1 MGILFF
7 ISFIVVFISC
17 LTIIRFNKRQ
27 NLVNSYIISLM
38 LFFYVML
45 IRFINFYALKE
56 YNISHSSDGVNSINF
71 FVSFL
76 LISILF
82 FSYVLG
88 FFIAYLIKKET
99 RTFVFVLMFSML
111 AVPLSI
117 FYFNII
123 YFIPFLIIFDFLI
136 RKTYEYYKK
145 DNKKSTLQ

>member
-1 MGILFF
+1 MGVLFF
-7 ISFIVVFISC
+7 ISFIIVFISC
-17 LTIIRFNKRQ
+17 LTIIHLKKLQ
-27 NLVNSYIISLM
+27 SLINSYITSLI
-38 LFFYVML
+38 LFFYV
-45 IRFINFYALKE
+45 ICFRFAA
-56 YNISHSSDGVNSINF
+56 
-71 FVSFL
+71 VSFL
-76 LISILF
+76 PETENPPASSLNGLDWFLPFVLVSIFL

-123 YFIPFLIIFDFLI
+123 YFIPFLIIFDFLL
-136 RKTYEYYKK
+136 RKTYKYYKT

>member
-1 MGILFF
+1 MEVLLF
-7 ISFIVVFISC
+7 ISFIIVFISC
-17 LTIIRFNKRQ
+17 LTIIRFNKLQ

-45 IRFINFYALKE
+45 VRFINFYSLKE
-56 YNISHSSDGVNSINF
+56 YNISHSSDEVNSTKF

-88 FFIAYLIKKET
+88 FFIAYVIKKEI

-111 AVPLSI
+111 AVPSSI

-123 YFIPFLIIFDFLI
+123 YFIPFLIIFDFLL
-136 RKTYEYYKK
+136 RKTYKYYKT
-145 DNKKSTLQ
+145 DNKKEHS

>member
-1 MGILFF
+1 MGVLLF
-7 ISFIVVFISC
+7 ISFIIVFISC
-17 LTIIRFNKRQ
+17 LTTIRFNKLQ

-45 IRFINFYALKE
+45 VRFINFYALKE
-56 YNISHSSDGVNSINF
+56 YNISHSSDGVNSSEF

-88 FFIAYLIKKET
+88 FFIAYVIKKET
-99 RTFVFVLMFSML
+99 RTFVFILMFSML
-111 AVPLSI
+111 AVPTSI

-123 YFIPFLIIFDFLI
+123 YFIPFLIIFDFSL
-136 RKTYEYYKK
+136 RKTYKYYKT
-145 DNKKSTLQ
+145 DNKKEYS